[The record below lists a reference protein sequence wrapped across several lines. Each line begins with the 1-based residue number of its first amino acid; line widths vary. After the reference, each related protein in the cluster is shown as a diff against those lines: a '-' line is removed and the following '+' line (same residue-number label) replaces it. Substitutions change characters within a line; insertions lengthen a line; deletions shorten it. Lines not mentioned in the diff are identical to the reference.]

1 MVSCQHMPFLGCGN
15 KASPSCHKFE
25 RWTNKKVSPLR
36 DWLSNRIYPS
46 VYLEQNNGAT
56 SDEWHQSYFIVIL
69 DKHNEVL
76 SITFQH
82 SDSTLVI

>member
-1 MVSCQHMPFLGCGN
+1 MVLCQHMPFLGCGN
-15 KASPSCHKFE
+15 KTSPSCHKFE

-36 DWLSNRIYPS
+36 DWLSNWIYPS

-69 DKHNEVL
+69 DNRLK
-76 SITFQH
+76 SF
-82 SDSTLVI
+82 